1 MALTLTSN
9 ISSSDE
15 VIRVTGTVTET
26 PGYAFT
32 IDNEAF
38 RLRSFASPA
47 PAGGDNVSPV
57 PTNVNY
63 WRVARGFRG
72 TTPASH
78 TAGASLVTV
87 PPIPTAGGG
96 GGGTFNGGT
105 IAGVASA
112 DVPTLRIV
120 PPADQADTGDA
131 LFVIVDPGQSSHVDN
146 GVFEITADGTLYL
159 GKNGAYPQQLGQ
171 GALSVGSPPD
181 FSGSVHI
188 TSDATGTY
196 PFRIRHVDAENQ
208 ELVTLFF
215 LTDGTLAYYAA
226 GVSTF
231 EVRPDGTVHIKTGT
245 SIVAD
250 L

>member
-1 MALTLTSN
+1 MRVTIDGSGHILTHGDSL
-9 ISSSDE
+9 SDE
-15 VIRVTGTVTET
+15 GLIEFPINEPPEFTHTLSAYTVTGSAPSRKLKYQGHEIAVET
-26 PGYAFT
+26 PAGSA
-32 IDNEAF
+32 E
-38 RLRSFASPA
+38 RA
-47 PAGGDNVSPV
+47 PDTGGSI
-57 PTNVNY
+57 
-63 WRVARGFRG
+63 
-72 TTPASH
+72 S
-78 TAGASLVTV
+78 
-87 PPIPTAGGG
+87 
-96 GGGTFNGGT
+96 GGT
-105 IAGVASA
+105 ISNLVTIDAAAVASA

-120 PPADQADTGDA
+120 PPSDQADTGDA
-131 LFVIVDPGQSSHVDN
+131 VFVIVDPGQSGHVDN